1 MYSITL
7 LVRCILRGSKPE
19 AYNRAIM
26 NFHKQNSDYIKH
38 HYMLSDRDDTEF
50 WKYYSKFDADK
61 SLWELYHRNRNLYLN
76 FYSDAVWAQLGLYFE
91 KFKHYTP

>member
-38 HYMLSDRDDTEF
+38 HYMLSDRDDRVLEIL
-50 WKYYSKFDADK
+50 YKFDVDK
-61 SLWELYHRNRNLYLN
+61 FMELW
-76 FYSDAVWAQLGLYFE
+76 SQ
-91 KFKHYTP
+91 K